1 MKCLKI
7 AMLAL
12 GLASLTAHAEPIPLK
27 HKSQLTGCYERINFS
42 PELTKQMNPTEYWA
56 QPYQWFCFK
65 KDGTFFQVMSLHYQR
80 YTERNLWRLL
90 KMPMPT
96 HRYDFLSRGVVKI
109 EGANVEQETY
119 WQVSLLD
126 KNTVA
131 SDGTIMPKNTLMM
144 GMVNPQ
150 RGTVVYWRYLKKL
163 K

>member
-42 PELTKQMNPTEYWA
+42 PELTKQMNPTEYWT

-65 KDGTFFQVMSLHYQR
+65 KNGEFFGMMSSHYQKYGVR
-80 YTERNLWRLL
+80 ALQRA
-90 KMPMPT
+90 KSSPKS
-96 HRYDFLSRGVVKI
+96 RYDLLSRSMIKI
-109 EGANVEQETY
+109 EGVDTQEESY

-126 KNTVA
+126 TEVIA
-131 SDGTIMPKNTLMM
+131 TDGTIMPKNTVMM
-144 GMVNPQ
+144 GLIDPQ